1 MKHHHCTYL
10 FFILLP
16 ATMLLSCLQQPNS
29 LPSLKETFSKNDKA
43 PFGTYILYRQ
53 MGQLFYHNNINVK
66 KQKFETSYT
75 AIDDTGSLYINVSKS
90 FYPGKKDNESILEYV
105 ANGNSMFISSENIDT
120 VLLDSL
126 GLRIANPSPFYAN
139 FLPLMK
145 YTSVLLQQ
153 GIYTDSSL
161 FTYFYIPFNNYFKNY
176 DSSITTVLGRNQSG
190 QANFIVLFYGAGRF
204 YLHCEPRAFSNY
216 FLLQKNNYKYLQQV
230 FSFMPVVPQHVFW
243 DDFYNKR
250 NYPLPDKNK
259 QGLAV
264 LLQYPAMAWA
274 FWLLLLLLALY
285 VLFGGKRRQR
295 MVSAIAPNVNTTVA
309 FTETV
314 GRLYLQKKDNRNIA
328 DKIITYLMEH
338 IRNHYFLNTSH
349 INDDFTDRLSRKA
362 NVSNEG
368 VKKLF
373 DTIHSVQ
380 QQDQVE
386 DQLLLSLN
394 RQTENFY
401 KNKL

>member
-1 MKHHHCTYL
+1 MKQYFPYL
-10 FFILLP
+10 FFILLS
-16 ATMLLSCLQQPNS
+16 ATVLQSCLQNQNG
-29 LPSLKETFSKNDKA
+29 LPSLKETFSKNDEA
-43 PFGTYILYRQ
+43 PFGTYILHRQ
-53 MGQLFYHNNINVK
+53 TAQLFLHNNINVK
-66 KQKFETSYT
+66 KQKFETSFT

-105 ANGNSMFISSENIDT
+105 SNGNSMFISSENMDAT
-120 VLLDSL
+120 LQDSL
-126 GLRIANPSPFYAN
+126 GIEIINPPLQYGS

-145 YTSVLLQQ
+145 YTSILLQP
-153 GIYTDSSL
+153 GIYADSSL
-161 FTYFYIPFNNYFKNY
+161 FTYFYIPFNHYFKKF
-176 DSSITTVLGRNQSG
+176 DSSITTVLGRNELG

-216 FLLQKNNYKYLQQV
+216 FLLQKSNYKYIQQV
-230 FSFMPVVPQHVFW
+230 FSFMPAVPQHIFW

-259 QGLAV
+259 QGLNF

-274 FWLLLLLLALY
+274 FWLLLLLLLLY
-285 VLFGGKRRQR
+285 VSFGAKRRQR
-295 MVSAIAPNVNTTVA
+295 IVPAIAPNVNTTVA

-328 DKIITYLMEH
+328 DKIITYFLEH
-338 IRNHYFLNTSH
+338 VRNQYFLNSNH
-349 INDDFTDRLSRKA
+349 INDDFIDRLSRKA
-362 NVSNEG
+362 NVSAGG

-373 DTIHSVQ
+373 DTIHTVQ
-380 QQDQVE
+380 QQEEVD

-394 RQTENFY
+394 QLIENFY